1 MISAHQARER
11 LVSYKAK
18 LQVRIRWT
26 VSGPDGETANYEDV
40 RDCGQLPVMVKVC
53 LHVYSSVSF
62 CAELPLATIVEPL
75 QLAEHV
81 LGSTSKTE

>member
-62 CAELPLATIVEPL
+62 CAELPACHYSRTVATCRTCPRL
-75 QLAEHV
+75 N
-81 LGSTSKTE
+81 